1 MDANEWDGDTTTITA
16 RLADA
21 NGNPVPDGT
30 VINFVSSGGQI
41 NRSCSTST
49 ANSGGTNAS
58 GFSQCSVIL
67 MGQNPRPA
75 NGRVAVLAYAEGVKN
90 FTDNNGDGTYT
101 AGTDTLIDMG
111 DAYRD
116 DNENDVYD
124 AGEFLISK
132 GGSTACSNG
141 NGSSTGG
148 TGTGGISTTGY
159 GGAVP
164 ARGNTCDGNLA
175 GTVRKQIAILFSS
188 YNAQATAVTATS
200 FTSPTAATFRFY
212 LNGTGTTGNLL
223 PLPSGTTV
231 STSITSPT
239 GCTASD
245 LSPSTISN
253 TSNTGT
259 TAATNVGALYP
270 FTVTLTG
277 TAAAG
282 VTPAVTCAGATLK
295 ISYSSSVSGA
305 SSNVTLTIP

>member
-90 FTDNNGDGTYT
+90 FTDNNGDGNYT
-101 AGTDTLIDMG
+101 AGTDTLTDMG

-116 DNENDVYD
+116 DNENGVYD

-132 GGSTACSNG
+132 GGASACPNG

-175 GTVRKQIAILFSS
+175 GTIRKQIVIFFSS
-188 YNAQATAVTATS
+188 YNMQATAITVTPFTGGATPASFS
-200 FTSPTAATFRFY
+200 FTVGGRTADGLQY
-212 LNGTGTTGNLL
+212 V
-223 PLPSGTTV
+223 PMPSGTTV
-231 STSITSPT
+231 AAVVTSPAS
-239 GCTASD
+239 GCTASN
-245 LSPSTISN
+245 LSDTTLSN
-253 TSNTGT
+253 TSYTGT
-259 TAATNVGALYP
+259 SSTENVLLQYRLS
-270 FTVTLTG
+270 VTLTG
-277 TAAAG
+277 TST
-282 VTPAVTCAGATLK
+282 VNCQGATLQ
-295 ISYSSSVSGA
+295 ITTTTSASGA
-305 SSNVTLTIP
+305 TRTFPLTIP